1 MEQYKPG
8 KRKKKTNIVRARK
21 KNVFLSTW
29 GSQIANTPF
38 SSFAKLYLVS
48 FPVSLISNPNSH
60 YNISPLKQWSPAPA
74 ASRVQ
79 AARTI
84 HAPLQESNALQLSEI
99 LSSLKP
105 KRLDLSST
113 ANISK
118 QAFVSQPKTQ
128 NWHNLTVYWEL
139 QNPDVQCL

>member
-1 MEQYKPG
+1 M
-8 KRKKKTNIVRARK
+8 
-21 KNVFLSTW
+21 
-29 GSQIANTPF
+29 
-38 SSFAKLYLVS
+38 
-48 FPVSLISNPNSH
+48 
-60 YNISPLKQWSPAPA
+60 SPLKQCSPAPA
-74 ASRVQ
+74 ALRVQ

-128 NWHNLTVYWEL
+128 NWHNLTVY
-139 QNPDVQCL
+139 

>member
-1 MEQYKPG
+1 M
-8 KRKKKTNIVRARK
+8 
-21 KNVFLSTW
+21 
-29 GSQIANTPF
+29 
-38 SSFAKLYLVS
+38 
-48 FPVSLISNPNSH
+48 
-60 YNISPLKQWSPAPA
+60 
-74 ASRVQ
+74 Q

-139 QNPDVQCL
+139 QNPDVQGL